1 MTATHRVVL
10 DQGRTIVIWV
20 VSLLAAWSEFNPLH
34 LIGFFTLL
42 FGIFLFNNILFGKNS
57 QAKKLINI

>member
-10 DQGRTIVIWV
+10 DQGRTIIIWV
-20 VSLLAAWSEFNPLH
+20 VSLAAAWSEFNPIH

-42 FGIFLFNNILFGKNS
+42 FGIFLFNNILFGKD
-57 QAKKLINI
+57 